1 MNGLILDA
9 LYAKYHAQKTEAVA
23 KLDVYMNNAVGIGEH
38 PDIVDEIDKFI
49 EKFSE
54 AQGKLDALKM
64 MLSHTANRPD
74 KMMDMH
80 VDKSKQL
87 LKD

>member
-9 LYAKYHAQKTEAVA
+9 LYAKYHAQKSEAVA
-23 KLDVYMNNAVGIGEH
+23 KLDIYLNNAVGIGEH

-49 EKFSE
+49 QKFSD
-54 AQGKLDALKM
+54 AQGKLDSLKM
-64 MLSHTANRPD
+64 MLSHTADSNKKLSDRE
-74 KMMDMH
+74 
-80 VDKSKQL
+80 L

>member
-9 LYAKYHAQKTEAVA
+9 LYAKYHAQKSEAVA
-23 KLDVYMNNAVGIGEH
+23 KLDVYLNNAVGIGEH

-49 EKFSE
+49 EKFAD

-64 MLSHTANRPD
+64 MISHVGSKMPLPD
-74 KMMDMH
+74 KEI
-80 VDKSKQL
+80 
-87 LKD
+87 LKG

>member
-64 MLSHTANRPD
+64 MLSHTATSSTE
-74 KMMDMH
+74 H
-80 VDKSKQL
+80 LEAAVESSKKL

>member
-9 LYAKYHAQKTEAVA
+9 LYAKYHAQKSEAVA
-23 KLDVYMNNAVGIGEH
+23 KLDVYLNNAVGIGEH

-64 MLSHTANRPD
+64 MLSHTATRSTDHPD
-74 KMMDMH
+74 PA
-80 VDKSKQL
+80 VESSKKL

>member
-23 KLDVYMNNAVGIGEH
+23 KLDVYLNNAVGIGEH

-49 EKFSE
+49 EKFSD

-64 MLSHTANRPD
+64 MLSHAATKSQKIA
-74 KMMDMH
+74 DMH
-80 VDKSKQL
+80 LEDSKEI
-87 LKD
+87 LKG